1 MIEGVV
7 EADHAARRCG
17 GALDDWGLDETER
30 WTVKTGGISSE
41 EPGGAVALETRQRH
55 IVDVDRSMAMLVGRA
70 SLVPVW
76 LRLPQDAL
84 DGLTPLELMTSHVAG
99 LSHVRRLL
107 VRERL
112 ERGFH

>member
-1 MIEGVV
+1 MRECLI
-7 EADHAARRCG
+7 EADYCKRRCMA
-17 GALDDWGLDETER
+17 ALDDWGLNTSER
-30 WTVKTGGISSE
+30 WALETGGVSE
-41 EPGGAVALETRQRH
+41 DEPGGAVALETRQRH
-55 IVDVDRSMAMLVGRA
+55 IVDVDRSMALLVGRA

-84 DGLTPLELMTSHVAG
+84 DGLTPMELMTSHVAG